1 MLAEHL
7 WVVYISD
14 IYICCLLGQ
23 LKIKVETCLF
33 RNLFL
38 QGRKHTRQEICPSNT
53 ISTPFTLYTLYTA
66 CFPSFHLLFFFLIY
80 IDYIACM
87 LHILLCFTKS
97 KWQNPQIAFFTSLLT
112 THFCHHWA
120 GQKARAQ
127 LVLAGRRAAWARVLI
142 GRAETRV
149 YGRTHAASNNID
161 YGGRRP
167 TWQER
172 QQPDHG

>member
-1 MLAEHL
+1 M
-7 WVVYISD
+7 
-14 IYICCLLGQ
+14 CCLLGQ

-33 RNLFL
+33 RNFF
-38 QGRKHTRQEICPSNT
+38 QGRKHTRQEMCPSIT
-53 ISTPFTLYTLYTA
+53 ISTPFHIIYVIYCMFSIL
-66 CFPSFHLLFFFLIY
+66 PSAFSLIY
-80 IDYIACM
+80 IDYIACV
-87 LHILLCFTKS
+87 LYILLCFTKS

-112 THFCHHWA
+112 THFGHHLA

-127 LVLAGRRAAWARVLI
+127 LVLAGRRAAWACVLI

-167 TWQER
+167 T
-172 QQPDHG
+172 

>member
-14 IYICCLLGQ
+14 IYMCCLLGQ

-38 QGRKHTRQEICPSNT
+38 QGRKHTKQEICPPLVH
-53 ISTPFTLYTLYTA
+53 PFHIIYVIYCMFSIL
-66 CFPSFHLLFFFLIY
+66 PSAFSLIY
-80 IDYIACM
+80 IDNIACM
-87 LHILLCFTKS
+87 LYILLCFTKS
-97 KWQNPQIAFFTSLLT
+97 KWQNPKIAFFSSLLT

-120 GQKARAQ
+120 GQKARAR
-127 LVLAGRRAAWARVLI
+127 LVLVGRRARACVLI

-149 YGRTHAASNNID
+149 YGRTHAACNNID